1 METDEAL
8 EKMDL
13 DRSKVL
19 DELAGM
25 AQSAGGYDDLDT
37 QILKLKASQD
47 ELREMLKL
55 SEQTLSGLLEQKRN
69 GLVAKIAAAEDEL
82 ANIEDEL
89 GIDASR
95 PPQKKKY
102 GPYPRKPP
110 GMRTGHGWNKGL
122 VRPGSY
128 TEKIVNLLKASPEK
142 DFSTKELAR
151 AIGVEPG
158 NVHGISAHQVAN
170 GIIRKFRTEQGLRW
184 TWSGPKPQ

>member
-8 EKMDL
+8 EQMDR

-69 GLVAKIAAAEDEL
+69 GLVAQIAAAEDEL

-89 GIDASR
+89 GLDASR

-102 GPYPRKPP
+102 GPYVRK
-110 GMRTGHGWNKGL
+110 GRGHGWNNGL
-122 VRPGSY
+122 IRPGSY
-128 TEKIVNLLKASPEK
+128 TEKIVNFLKASPDK
-142 DFSTKELAR
+142 DFSSKELVR
-151 AIGVEPG
+151 AAGMAHK
-158 NVHGISAHQVAN
+158 NVHYIVRHQLVN
-170 GIIRKFRTEQGLRW
+170 GNIRKFRNDQGLRW

>member
-1 METDEAL
+1 MNESTAQANIGSGGL
-8 EKMDL
+8 
-13 DRSKVL
+13 L

-25 AQSAGGYDDLDT
+25 AQSSGGYDDLDT

-69 GLVAKIAAAEDEL
+69 GLVAQIAAAEDEL

-89 GIDASR
+89 GLDASR

-102 GPYPRKPP
+102 GPYPRRGQGQGK
-110 GMRTGHGWNKGL
+110 GHGWSKGT
-122 VRPGSY
+122 VRPGTQTY
-128 TEKIVNLLKASPEK
+128 KMVEFLKANPDK
-142 DFSTKELAR
+142 DFGTKELAR
-151 AIGVEPG
+151 AIGIDPG
-158 NVHGISAHQVAN
+158 NLHGISGHQVAN
-170 GIIRKFRTEQGLRW
+170 GTIRKFRTDNGLRW

>member
-69 GLVAKIAAAEDEL
+69 GLVAQIAAAEDEL

-89 GIDASR
+89 GLDPSR

-102 GPYPRKPP
+102 GPYPRP
-110 GMRTGHGWNKGL
+110 GQGKGHGWNKGM
-122 VRPGSY
+122 VRPGTQIY
-128 TEKIVNLLKASPEK
+128 KMVEYLKANPDK
-142 DFSTKELAR
+142 DFGTKELAR
-151 AIGVEPG
+151 AIGIDPG
-158 NVHGISAHQVAN
+158 NLHGISALQVAN
-170 GIIRKFRTEQGLRW
+170 GTIRKFRTDNGLRW